1 MDTISGGFQSDLTA
15 QEVLLKLSNAT
26 QPTQVPLGSARV
38 YGGDLVI
45 AVDILVKISEYDRE
59 KVSSRDDF
67 DNFAHVASNL
77 LETTNSKTWK
87 ELEEVSISHRLDF
100 SHSLVSSLFP
110 QAKTHFRS
118 SSHKFEPSLTKIC
131 HCIGWL
137 GG

>member
-1 MDTISGGFQSDLTA
+1 MNAISEGFQSDLTV
-15 QEVLLKLSNAT
+15 QEVLSKLSNAT
-26 QPTQVPLGSARV
+26 QPTQVPLGSPRV

-77 LETTNSKTWK
+77 LETTNSETWK

-100 SHSLVSSLFP
+100 SHCLGSGLVP
-110 QAKTHFRS
+110 QARTRF
-118 SSHKFEPSLTKIC
+118 
-131 HCIGWL
+131 
-137 GG
+137 

>member
-110 QAKTHFRS
+110 QARTHFQS
-118 SSHKFEPSLTKIC
+118 SNH
-131 HCIGWL
+131 
-137 GG
+137 

>member
-1 MDTISGGFQSDLTA
+1 MDNISKGFHSDLTA
-15 QEVLLKLSNAT
+15 QEVLSKLSNVT
-26 QPTQVPLGSARV
+26 QPTQVPLGSPRV

-45 AVDILVKISEYDRE
+45 AVDILVKISKYDRE
-59 KVSSRDDF
+59 NVSSRDDV

-100 SHSLVSSLFP
+100 SHCLGSDLVP
-110 QAKTHFRS
+110 QVRTDFQIYHFVG
-118 SSHKFEPSLTKIC
+118 L
-131 HCIGWL
+131 L